1 MPVANA
7 NQAMNQNSEVVFMC
21 SGYPVSVSLE
31 DRFSLPEIQR
41 HHLNVTLLT
50 IVGLVLYL
58 YGLGIPALVRWD
70 GAIYASAARFALQD
84 GHWII
89 PHVYWRGQPHLWQP
103 FLDKP
108 PLVYWLQAL
117 SIAVFGVTSFAAKLP
132 SALATVALAVLVYLI
147 GTDRYDEF
155 AGLAAGFLLLG
166 LPPAFF
172 ISHGGR
178 TAATDMPL
186 ALFGTAFV
194 WCVWKGRENG
204 RYLLWA
210 GVFGALAVLAK
221 GVAASVFLAIAIPI
235 VLVGWR
241 DYSSRQFAGGVLV
254 GLAVALPWFVA
265 AAVLRGDVLYS
276 QMIADQVIRRATGA
290 KSASGGPATLIPR
303 SNYPFFRR
311 FPIYYRLTRYLV
323 LGAAGA
329 LAISLPARR
338 DGWRSD
344 AVLLWWLFA
353 VPFVYSFAGGNH
365 KWYLLPSIVP
375 AALIVGRV
383 GSVAV
388 GVLNDIVRPRI
399 GQSPIN
405 YQVFVVLTL
414 VGLAAL
420 VAIPGH
426 YPPSSGDPIG
436 SYNTEQ
442 RAIGNTFANLAEPGE
457 TVYVDD
463 EIRTNLVVFSYQVGR
478 QLEGVDTEGLNENE
492 DVRLALVATDHLS
505 DLRRDYQT
513 VGEVPTAD
521 ATAIRFT

>member
-1 MPVANA
+1 MSISPK
-7 NQAMNQNSEVVFMC
+7 
-21 SGYPVSVSLE
+21 
-31 DRFSLPEIQR
+31 DKFSLPEIHR

-50 IVGLVLYL
+50 VVGLVLYL

-147 GTDRYDEF
+147 GTDRYNEF

-194 WCVWKGRENG
+194 WCVWKGRENR

-221 GVAASVFLAIAIPI
+221 GVAASVFLAIAIPV
-235 VLVGWR
+235 VLVDWR
-241 DYSSRQFAGGVLV
+241 DYSPWKFAGGVLV
-254 GLAVALPWFVA
+254 GLVVALPWFVV
-265 AAVLRGDVLYS
+265 AAVLRGDALYS

-290 KSASGGPATLIPR
+290 KSATGGPATLIPR

-311 FPIYYRLTRYLV
+311 FPIYYRLTKYPV

-338 DGWRSD
+338 DGWKSD

-383 GSVAV
+383 GSAAV
-388 GVLNDIVRPRI
+388 SVFNDTVRPRLS
-399 GQSPIN
+399 GRSPIN

-414 VGLAAL
+414 VGLTAL

-426 YPPSSGDPIG
+426 YPPSGGDPIG

-442 RAIGNTFANLAEPGE
+442 RAIGNAFATLAEPGE

-463 EIRTNLVVFSYQVGR
+463 EIRANLIVFSYQVDR
-478 QLEGVDTEGLNENE
+478 HLEGVDMEGLNENE
-492 DVRLALVATDHLS
+492 DVRLALVANDRLPN
-505 DLRRDYQT
+505 LRRDYRI